1 MTSKPL
7 VHTFG
12 LRSPE
17 SKGIGQWDAAFVYAS
32 DGATHTTGLF
42 VDNRDYVGHAGLE
55 QVLKGYDLLKNAG
68 WQPMSTED
76 LRQTAN
82 VNIDSKTNLQP
93 RPSVGMSFVFKLIKW
108 LVDLFWMIVY
118 YILAFFNEWA
128 TCRCKNIQNK
138 LASAVQTGKKK
149 CETL

>member
-1 MTSKPL
+1 MTSKTKPL

-17 SKGIGQWDAAFVYAS
+17 SKGIGKWDAAFVYAS
-32 DGATHTTGLF
+32 DGITHTTGLF
-42 VDNRDYVGHAGLE
+42 VDNRDYIGHAGLE

-82 VNIDSKTNLQP
+82 VNIDSQTDIEP
-93 RPSVGMSFVFKLIKW
+93 RRRSTGLSWLFKLLNFFAACMNYLISSFV
-108 LVDLFWMIVY
+108 
-118 YILAFFNEWA
+118 
-128 TCRCKNIQNK
+128 
-138 LASAVQTGKKK
+138 
-149 CETL
+149 TLLTALGGSSR